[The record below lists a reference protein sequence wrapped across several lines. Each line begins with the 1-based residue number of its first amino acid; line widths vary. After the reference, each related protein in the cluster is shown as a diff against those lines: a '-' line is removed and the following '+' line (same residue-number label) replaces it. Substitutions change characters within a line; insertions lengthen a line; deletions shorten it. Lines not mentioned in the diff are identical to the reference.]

1 MQSTVWWRASSN
13 IGDTAVR
20 QGRTLPF
27 FIKDPPSLLRLVES
41 GSPPEHHSYARH
53 IKVTVGEKD
62 GADIWRACVGGDF
75 VPEYFF
81 VVLRNDQEET
91 RPPAVV
97 LRNDA
102 AALRHAERTIAELQ
116 MEKSN
121 FDPTGFVIVRN
132 EKNEII
138 LSLPFPPA
146 CA

>member
-1 MQSTVWWRASSN
+1 M
-13 IGDTAVR
+13 
-20 QGRTLPF
+20 LH
-27 FIKDPPSLLRLVES
+27 LVGS
-41 GSPPEHHSYARH
+41 GFPPEHYRYARH

-62 GADIWRACVGGDF
+62 SADIWRACVGGDF

-81 VVLRNDQEET
+81 VVRRKDREET

-97 LRNDA
+97 LPNDA

-121 FDPTGFVIVRN
+121 FDPMGFVIVRN
-132 EKNEII
+132 EKNEVI
-138 LSLPFPPA
+138 LSVPFLPA